1 MSENNKPVEAKEEK
15 AEIVPIKA
23 NGRGLQLLSIE
34 DMYRFA
40 KYVVASKLA
49 PKSFQT
55 PEQIIIAVQSGAE
68 LAMPP
73 MRSLQ
78 SFCVINGAARLY
90 GDAPLALVK
99 QSGLLE
105 YIKEWFD
112 GEGEDMIAWCETK
125 RKDDAESVKRGF
137 SVDDAKTA
145 GLWKKVGP
153 WQTYP
158 KRMLQMRARGLNLRD
173 CFPDCFGGATIAE
186 EFEGVEM
193 PAEAVTPQVG
203 SREDRK
209 QVDAKVTDTA
219 EAVKE
224 QLEKC
229 LDKFM
234 GCAEYGLD
242 SKLESVPGAVL
253 NELFAKFAWLILNPD
268 NAADAPDYQ
277 EVGSYDLE
285 KLGLLMTSLEDSGIP
300 DSVLAMFPAPPMTE
314 EEVTEHAEDKLK
326 DYGWTCLSVACG
338 EKFDKPKGTKRKP
351 ICPKCLTANIS
362 KNEVAEVKK

>member
-1 MSENNKPVEAKEEK
+1 MNENEKPKETKEEK
-15 AEIVPIKA
+15 TKIVPIRA
-23 NGRGLQLLSIE
+23 NGRGLQLQSIE

-55 PEQIIIAVQSGAE
+55 PEQIIIALQSGAE
-68 LAMPP
+68 LALPP

-112 GEGEDMIAWCETK
+112 EEGEDMVAWCETK
-125 RKDDAESVKRGF
+125 RKDEAEPVKRGF

-145 GLWKKVGP
+145 GLWKKAGP

-186 EFEGVEM
+186 EYEGIEM
-193 PAEAVTPQVG
+193 PTEVPTPDAG
-203 SREDRK
+203 SREERK
-209 QVDAKVTDTA
+209 QVDAKITDTA
-219 EAVKE
+219 DAVKE

-229 LDKFM
+229 LKKFV
-234 GCAEYGLD
+234 GCAEFTLD
-242 SKLESVPGAVL
+242 RKLDDVPSAVL
-253 NELFAKFAWLILNPD
+253 NEVFAKYSKLILGGDDDYRSVESYNLENLAQLLANLEQDGVPPD
-268 NAADAPDYQ
+268 ILNLIPLPADKQ
-277 EVGSYDLE
+277 EQVANETAEE
-285 KLGLLMTSLEDSGIP
+285 KLS
-300 DSVLAMFPAPPMTE
+300 
-314 EEVTEHAEDKLK
+314 
-326 DYGWTCLSVACG
+326 DYGWTCKSVACG
-338 EKFDKPKGTKRKP
+338 EKFDEPLNPKSKSP
-351 ICPKCLTANIS
+351 LCPKCLTKNIS
-362 KNEVAEVKK
+362 KNEPVEAKK